1 MAKLELSQTNKIE
14 NVEET
19 IEVMDKSSFKYF
31 FKCLLHSKS
40 ALFGLTII
48 FILVFCAIFAPFLA
62 PNDPAE
68 IDITRGLRP
77 PSWENGGTM
86 EFPLGTDSL
95 GRCVASRLI
104 YGARVSLIVGFTAV
118 FISGAIGITLG
129 LTAGYFGGIVDD
141 VIMRL
146 ADITMAFPFILLAI
160 AVMAVLGP
168 GLFNIIF
175 VLGITGWVTYGR
187 VVRAEV
193 LSYREKEFVEAAV
206 ALGYS
211 SPRIIFKHIFPNV
224 VSAIIVIASFSI
236 ASTIISEASLS
247 FLGLGV
253 QPSIPSWGAMIS
265 DAREYIYRA
274 WWLAVFPGLAIVFT
288 VLGINIFGDWL
299 RDFLDP
305 RIQNF

>member
-1 MAKLELSQTNKIE
+1 METLELNKE
-14 NVEET
+14 NKLINNIDDIVL
-19 IEVMDKSSFKYF
+19 VDKNSTKYF
-31 FKCLLHSKS
+31 FKSLLHSKQ
-40 ALFGLTII
+40 AVFGVII
-48 FILVFCAIFAPFLA
+48 ISILIFSAIFAPIIS
-62 PNDPAE
+62 PNIPNE
-68 IDITRGLRP
+68 IDVTRSLKP
-77 PSWENGGTM
+77 PFWYEGGSS

-118 FISGAIGITLG
+118 IISGVLGTVLG
-129 LTAGYFGGIVDD
+129 LVSGYFGGLTDII
-141 VIMRL
+141 IMRL
-146 ADITMAFPFILLAI
+146 AEITMAFPFILLAI
-160 AVMAVLGP
+160 AVMAVLGS
-168 GLFNIIF
+168 GLYNIIL

-193 LSYREKEFVEAAV
+193 LSCKEKEFVEASI

-211 SPRIIFKHIFPNV
+211 SPRILFKHILPNV
-224 VSAIIVIASFSI
+224 GSSIIVIASFSV

-265 DAREYIYRA
+265 DAREYMYVA
-274 WWLAVFPGLAIVFT
+274 SWLAVFPGIAIILT
-288 VLGINIFGDWL
+288 VLSINMFGDWF

-305 RIQNF
+305 KL

>member
-1 MAKLELSQTNKIE
+1 
-14 NVEET
+14 
-19 IEVMDKSSFKYF
+19 
-31 FKCLLHSKS
+31 
-40 ALFGLTII
+40 
-48 FILVFCAIFAPFLA
+48 
-62 PNDPAE
+62 
-68 IDITRGLRP
+68 
-77 PSWENGGTM
+77 
-86 EFPLGTDSL
+86 
-95 GRCVASRLI
+95 
-104 YGARVSLIVGFTAV
+104 LIVGFTAV
-118 FISGAIGITLG
+118 FISGAIGIVLG

-141 VIMRL
+141 IIMRI
-146 ADITMAFPFILLAI
+146 ADITLAFPFILLAI

-168 GLFNIIF
+168 GLFNIIL

-265 DAREYIYRA
+265 DAREYIYKA
-274 WWLAVFPGLAIVFT
+274 WWLAVFPGVAIVLT

-299 RDFLDP
+299 RDYLDP
-305 RIQNF
+305 GIQNF